1 MKKTVN
7 PFINIGGTQI
17 LAKQDI
23 LGIFDLDNVTVSAQ
37 TRNYL
42 NALER
47 EGRLI
52 TVSTELPKSLVVTS
66 KGTYISPISVR
77 TLIKRAGRP
86 Y

>member
-1 MKKTVN
+1 MFLHLGSNVCADK
-7 PFINIGGTQI
+7 G
-17 LAKQDI
+17 DI
-23 LGIFDLDNVTVSAQ
+23 IGIFDLDNVTVSAQ

-47 EGRLI
+47 DGKLI
-52 TVSTELPKSLVVTS
+52 TVSAELPKSLVVTS

>member
-1 MKKTVN
+1 MFLHLGSNVCADK
-7 PFINIGGTQI
+7 
-17 LAKQDI
+17 ADI
-23 LGIFDLDNVTVSAQ
+23 IGIFDLDNVTVSAQ

-47 EGRLI
+47 EGKLI
-52 TVSTELPKSLVVTS
+52 TVSAELPKSLVVTS